1 MYMDHDWRSVSIVF
15 RVSPSF
21 FCYFRNGL
29 REAATNSAIPIILI
43 SNVCVFFSG
52 NNIDIFTSKT
62 EQPISA
68 ASKRYVSGENEKR
81 ITKTF
86 YHFVMLDRNVLF
98 PIDVGLERL

>member
-1 MYMDHDWRSVSIVF
+1 MYMDLDWRSVSIVF
-15 RVSPSF
+15 RVSPSC

-43 SNVCVFFSG
+43 SNSG

-98 PIDVGLERL
+98 PIDVGLER